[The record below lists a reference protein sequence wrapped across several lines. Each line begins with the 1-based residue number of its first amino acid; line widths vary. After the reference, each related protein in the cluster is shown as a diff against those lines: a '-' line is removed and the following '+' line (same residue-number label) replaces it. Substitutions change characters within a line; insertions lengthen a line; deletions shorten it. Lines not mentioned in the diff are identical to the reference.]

1 MPLNTPLTYET
12 TQPLA
17 KGIAELLARK
27 EPKLIVSEMPKI
39 FRAKKVFIDWSQNA
53 DFKTTVGVYSS
64 RAKTYR
70 PLVSMPVEWDKLRSA
85 LKNRDAERLYFD
97 PEEALTLLEERGDL
111 FKSLLTKVQKL
122 PRELSRYL
130 ADLLTKR
137 RSNSAS
143 KKSHKIKV
151 ESGNSVGSRAG
162 KVRRSRQG
170 SRRGFAIQ
178 KHSDGHL
185 HYDLSLEMNQM
196 LKSWSLAKQLP
207 LKEGQKQNAL
217 AIAEQP
223 IEYLDFERIAPKGPE
238 GRGTSI
244 VWDIGTYELIEGNY
258 NEGFLEIYLDGS
270 KLNGEWTLV
279 RDKDDRKKWQLEK
292 TNGSSRILPKRSE

>member
-1 MPLNTPLTYET
+1 M
-12 TQPLA
+12 
-17 KGIAELLARK
+17 
-27 EPKLIVSEMPKI
+27 
-39 FRAKKVFIDWSQNA
+39 
-53 DFKTTVGVYSS
+53 
-64 RAKTYR
+64 
-70 PLVSMPVEWDKLRSA
+70 
-85 LKNRDAERLYFD
+85 
-97 PEEALTLLEERGDL
+97 
-111 FKSLLTKVQKL
+111 QKL